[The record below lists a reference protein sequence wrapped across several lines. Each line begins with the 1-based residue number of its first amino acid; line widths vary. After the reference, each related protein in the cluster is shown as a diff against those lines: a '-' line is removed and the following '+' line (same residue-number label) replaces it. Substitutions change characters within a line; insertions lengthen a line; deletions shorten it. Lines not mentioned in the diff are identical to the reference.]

1 MNKDTLIFIKHILDA
16 IEKIEDYTKSISKE
30 NFEKDI
36 QLQDAI
42 IRRIEIIGEVAKN
55 IAPGFKNNY
64 PFVKWKE
71 IIQTRDKIIHH
82 YFGVDLKIIWEIIK
96 KDMPR
101 LKQQML
107 KIKKTLERSNSN
119 KTTLK

>member
-1 MNKDTLIFIKHILDA
+1 MNKEALIFIKHILDA
-16 IEKIEDYTKSISKE
+16 IEKIESYSKNVSKE
-30 NFEKDI
+30 NFKKDI

-42 IRRIEIIGEVAKN
+42 IRRIEIIGEATKN
-55 IAPGFKNNY
+55 IAPEFKNNH

-96 KDMPR
+96 EDIPK

-107 KIKKTLERSNSN
+107 KIKKTLEKGDSN
-119 KTTLK
+119 KTTRK